1 MPENKQQR
9 PILIAGFSG
18 VLSPRRAQAV
28 PKCHRPD
35 VPCCRSAIAESRGSA
50 RDACSMY
57 ATIAMR
63 LEAPVPKR
71 TFKSSIQPATG
82 DAKPGLL
89 EQFQLSRQLRSFR
102 SFAMTQSMIGSET
115 L

>member
-1 MPENKQQR
+1 
-9 PILIAGFSG
+9 
-18 VLSPRRAQAV
+18 V
-28 PKCHRPD
+28 H
-35 VPCCRSAIAESRGSA
+35 
-50 RDACSMY
+50 

-71 TFKSSIQPATG
+71 TFKSSIQPATR

>member
-1 MPENKQQR
+1 MSKSLPGR
-9 PILIAGFSG
+9 L
-18 VLSPRRAQAV
+18 
-28 PKCHRPD
+28 D
-35 VPCCRSAIAESRGSA
+35 RG
-50 RDACSMY
+50 
-57 ATIAMR
+57 
-63 LEAPVPKR
+63 EAPVPKR
-71 TFKSSIQPATG
+71 TFKSSIQPATR